1 MKWIYYVMY
10 LGYLF
15 LLIVTPSKAKI
26 RQTFQEMETSHY
38 DVSGLRDI
46 GIPDLRIVQP
56 DPVPGPKPMPDPGEK
71 PETKTALE
79 TGNGVSER

>member
-15 LLIVTPSKAKI
+15 LLVITPSKAKM
-26 RQTFQEMETSHY
+26 RQTSQEMETPLY

-46 GIPDLRIVQP
+46 EIPDLRIVQP
-56 DPVPGPKPMPDPGEK
+56 DPVPGPKPIPDPGENPK
-71 PETKTALE
+71 PKPL
-79 TGNGVSER
+79 